1 MADKL
6 LKLIIVVL
14 FISFRPVLSVEE
26 PNSEGK
32 LSYRVFMIKIFSGNF
47 SSRRKNA
54 FLLLGREPRAN
65 GLDMCV
71 SVKKIDVNFCSG
83 KKKRGRI
90 FSFFNIFSFKG
101 ENVEVGFAQVSVL
114 DNKFWIHMITNLTL
128 RAKIVLAITCSL
140 QG

>member
-14 FISFRPVLSVEE
+14 FISFRPVSSVEE

-128 RAKIVLAITCSL
+128 RAKIFLAITCSL